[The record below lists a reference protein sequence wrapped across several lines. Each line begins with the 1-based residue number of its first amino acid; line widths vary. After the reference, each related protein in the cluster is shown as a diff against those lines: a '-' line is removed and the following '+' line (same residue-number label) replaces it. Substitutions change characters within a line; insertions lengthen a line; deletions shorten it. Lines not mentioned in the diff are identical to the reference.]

1 MIKESI
7 LSAMSSDVI
16 TVHEASSLLD
26 IYERGGLTMDS
37 KYRMDIYEYFKNAS
51 VDKAWI
57 KFEAYESSVLNNK
70 SNPDVKY
77 DERTE
82 EYAKKFIAECDAIRK
97 KLISQKKKLLSKAKS
112 DKNAFIDDINLSD
125 ADFNS
130 ELPDD
135 AAFGGDCGKTLKL
148 AISSAESFGTLLLKY
163 TPGGCKKLTRKCAD
177 YARSC
182 MYDIDDMCYVILEF
196 IRSCEK
202 NLPDPDKNTWRDGKE
217 PEYKFEFK

>member
-16 TVHEASSLLD
+16 TVHEAASLLD

-70 SNPDVKY
+70 SNPDAKY

-82 EYAKKFIAECDAIRK
+82 ED
-97 KLISQKKKLLSKAKS
+97 L
-112 DKNAFIDDINLSD
+112 
-125 ADFNS
+125 
-130 ELPDD
+130 
-135 AAFGGDCGKTLKL
+135 
-148 AISSAESFGTLLLKY
+148 
-163 TPGGCKKLTRKCAD
+163 
-177 YARSC
+177 
-182 MYDIDDMCYVILEF
+182 
-196 IRSCEK
+196 
-202 NLPDPDKNTWRDGKE
+202 W
-217 PEYKFEFK
+217 